1 MSIFRR
7 AQFATPLAILLAGL
21 TMGWLGN
28 SLISQKAAPIGE
40 PAVRE
45 NTESYDFIHPLLS
58 TGDASRFRSFDDL
71 SHNLR
76 ADIERSVAEGR
87 LISASLYLRDLETG
101 RWMGVNEDVQYAPA
115 SLLKVALMTTY
126 LKGADSDPGLLERQ
140 TVFKKEYRSSAQD
153 TDSFPRLTVGA
164 SYSIADLLRRMIVY
178 SDNDSKNTL
187 QAILDQ
193 ESRERIFTDFGIN
206 MPQLS
211 DTGDSM
217 SPKEYSIFFRILYNA
232 SYLSRSLSEAAL
244 KLLSQTEFKEGL
256 VAGVPQ
262 NVQVA
267 HKFGSRVFPAEG
279 KAPEVRE
286 LHDCGIVYYPNHPYF
301 LCVMTKGSS
310 VPDLASVIKDI
321 SSKTYQYMD
330 KSNTVIVGK

>member
-1 MSIFRR
+1 
-7 AQFATPLAILLAGL
+7 
-21 TMGWLGN
+21 MGWFGN
-28 SLISQKAAPIGE
+28 SFISQKSAPIGE

-45 NTESYDFIHPLLS
+45 KTENYDFIHPLLS

-76 ADIERSVAEGR
+76 ADIERNVAEGK
-87 LISASLYLRDLETG
+87 LISASVYLRDLETG

-126 LKGADSDPGLLERQ
+126 LKGVDSDPALLERQ
-140 TVFKKEYRSSAQD
+140 TVFKKEYRSSTQD
-153 TDSFPRLTVGA
+153 TDNFPRLTVGA

-193 ESRERIFTDFGIN
+193 ESRQRIFADFGIKI
-206 MPQLS
+206 PQVS
-211 DTGDSM
+211 DAGDSI

-232 SYLSRSLSEAAL
+232 SYLSRPLSEAAL

-262 NVQVA
+262 NMRVA

-279 KAPEVRE
+279 KTPEVRE
-286 LHDCGIVYYPNHPYF
+286 LHDCGIIYYPNHPYF
-301 LCVMTKGSS
+301 LCIMTKGSFA
-310 VPDLASVIKDI
+310 PELASVLQAI
-321 SSKTYQYMD
+321 SSKVYQYMD
-330 KSNTVIVGK
+330 KDNTVIVGK